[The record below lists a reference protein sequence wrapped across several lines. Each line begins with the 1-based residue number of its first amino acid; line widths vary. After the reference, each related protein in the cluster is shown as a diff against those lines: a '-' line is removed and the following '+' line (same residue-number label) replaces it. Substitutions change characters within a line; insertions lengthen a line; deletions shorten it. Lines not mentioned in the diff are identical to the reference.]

1 MCLRHKSNG
10 IMRLIVSQ
18 LEIKA
23 MSLCVI
29 VSQIEDKS
37 TGVMCKE
44 EAKVRIVVML
54 FFLIQTIKR
63 RFRSYPLELPGYKE
77 SISLCDTPKTKGH
90 KKRMLLRKK
99 HPQFQR

>member
-1 MCLRHKSNG
+1 
-10 IMRLIVSQ
+10 MRLIVSQ

-54 FFLIQTIKR
+54 F
-63 RFRSYPLELPGYKE
+63 SYPNDQKE
-77 SISLCDTPKTKGH
+77 VSFLSS
-90 KKRMLLRKK
+90 
-99 HPQFQR
+99 